1 MSLPASVLCYRRRLW
16 PRLIRVPAAS
26 AVSAPRAL
34 LLAALVAFCGFWAT
48 ASLWFPFGWDH
59 GIMAT
64 AGDVILAGGM
74 PYRDAWDIKG
84 PLAHLWFAAAQWL
97 FGRGQAGIRVLDL
110 ALVIWASIVL
120 ARTSSKLIRPGVGAW
135 LGMAL
140 ILCHSSRPFFYTAQ
154 PDGAVSHSL
163 VIAFAPLLTRPNRRH
178 VVIAALVIGAC
189 ALAKPLYLA
198 FFWLPLLAAMEIPG
212 QGTRERVGLIA
223 AILAAVALPIV
234 LAFAW
239 FAWRGALD
247 DLYEVL
253 FRYNALEY
261 SGAMQLAV
269 RTRLRGYAEYFW
281 SGARGPALAFAVFGA
296 VVVWQRSR
304 RLGIL
309 LIGWLLTSLAIVG
322 LQGKFYVYQWTVI
335 FPPIILLVAIAFDA
349 LTNAPAVLDVKYRT
363 ALKALGI
370 AGAVAIAGPLTIQPG
385 IDITNWARYMAGVE
399 TAPQYYGTFRLGQY
413 SAADQMAAADYINHH
428 TSPTDRVAIF
438 GYESPIVY
446 LSGRKNATRFNY
458 ALPFVGLQSSQA
470 ARDRYRREF
479 MEAIASEPEPEFIV
493 VGMLLLGGNRS
504 IEVFPEF
511 AEFLGRGY
519 YLERSF
525 GVVDLY
531 RRNR

>member
-1 MSLPASVLCYRRRLW
+1 M
-16 PRLIRVPAAS
+16 
-26 AVSAPRAL
+26 SAPRAL
-34 LLAALVAFCGFWAT
+34 LLAALAFCGLWAM

-110 ALVIWASIVL
+110 VLVVWASIVL
-120 ARTSSKLIRPGVGAW
+120 ARTAAKLIRPAVGPWIAV
-135 LGMAL
+135 AV
-140 ILCHSSRPFFYTAQ
+140 ILSHASLTFFHTAQ
-154 PDGAVSHSL
+154 PDQAVSLSL
-163 VIAFAPLLTRPNRRH
+163 AISFAPLLIRPHRGH
-178 VVIAALVIGAC
+178 AIVAGLAIGVCALV
-189 ALAKPLYLA
+189 KPLYLA
-198 FFWLPLLAAMEIPG
+198 FLWLPLLVAMEIPG
-212 QGTRERVGLIA
+212 LRTRERAGLVS
-223 AILAAVALPIV
+223 AILAAVAVPIV

-239 FAWRGALD
+239 FAWRGALA

-261 SGAMQLAV
+261 SGATQLAV
-269 RTRLRGYAEYFW
+269 RTRIRGYAEYFW
-281 SGARGPALAFAVFGA
+281 SGARAPALAFAVFGA
-296 VVVWQRSR
+296 IVVWQHSR

-309 LIGWLLTSLAIVG
+309 IIGWLATSLVIVG

-335 FPPIILLVAIAFDA
+335 FPPTILLVAIAFDA
-349 LTNAPAVLDVKYRT
+349 LTHAPAVLDNKDRR
-363 ALKALGI
+363 ALGWLGI
-370 AGAVAIAGPLTIQPG
+370 AGAVAIVGPLTVQPS
-385 IDITNWARYMAGVE
+385 IDITNWARYMAGVDG
-399 TAPQYYGTFRLGQY
+399 APQYYAGFRRGQY
-413 SAADQMAAADYINHH
+413 SAADQMAAVNYIRSH
-428 TSPTDRVAIF
+428 TTETDRVAIF

-446 LSGRKNATRFNY
+446 LSGRRNATRFNY

-470 ARDRYRREF
+470 ARTRYRREF
-479 MEAIASEPEPEFIV
+479 MTAIAAEPEPEFII
-493 VGMLLLGGNRS
+493 VGSLLLGENQS

-511 AEFLGRGY
+511 AEFLGHGY
-519 YLERSF
+519 HLEQSF